1 MIIAFSSS
9 SPIASTALLTDAGEL
24 IGGSQEEAK
33 FNASGVCLRL
43 LSDLLRAHQLRV
55 VDCMLYLADLGPGSF
70 TGVKVA
76 VTLAKTMAMAAG
88 KEAGG
93 LSAFDLIS
101 ADGVVVLPSKR
112 GEFFLRGLDRDVT
125 TVNDLPEEPYAG
137 FGPGI
142 VVPTYPLASRFAGQL
157 ERVVRVSAEKLVPEY
172 LLAPSISIPNK
183 PYRESHA

>member
-9 SPIASTALLTDAGEL
+9 SPLASTALLTDAGEL
-24 IGGSQEEAK
+24 IAGAKEEAK
-33 FNASGVCLRL
+33 YNASGVCLRL
-43 LSDLLRAHQLRV
+43 LSGLLQAHNLTV
-55 VDCMLYLADLGPGSF
+55 AECTLFLADLGPGSF

-88 KEAGG
+88 KPAGG

-101 ADGVVVLPSKR
+101 PDGVVVLPSKR
-112 GEFFLRGLDRDVT
+112 GEFFVRGLDRDVAT
-125 TVNDLPEEPYAG
+125 ANDLPEEPYFG

-142 VVPTYPLASRFAGQL
+142 EPPTYPLAARFAGQL
-157 ERVVRVSAEKLVPEY
+157 GRVVRVSAELLVPEY
-172 LLAPSISIPNK
+172 LLAPSISVPNK